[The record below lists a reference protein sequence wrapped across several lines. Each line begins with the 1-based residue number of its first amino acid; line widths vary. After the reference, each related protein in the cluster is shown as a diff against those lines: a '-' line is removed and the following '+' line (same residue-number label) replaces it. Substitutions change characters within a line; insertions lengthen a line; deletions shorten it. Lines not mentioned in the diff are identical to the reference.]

1 VTTVYDHHLPSTG
14 HIVQLFGSFHFK
26 STPEK
31 DSKKQKVTVTVAPI
45 SKIRP
50 SCSRV
55 LYLVLLCEHDKA
67 LISHIQWSLPL

>member
-1 VTTVYDHHLPSTG
+1 MIVTTVYDHHLSPAG
-14 HIVQLFGSFHFK
+14 HTVQLFRSFYFK

-50 SCSRV
+50 
-55 LYLVLLCEHDKA
+55 
-67 LISHIQWSLPL
+67 